1 MGRHSKPP
9 VRRGSF
15 VTLTSLVPA
24 GIVAVSTASVA
35 EVNTGEFAALTPPQD
50 VTGDQQAAPPAPSGP
65 LTDAD
70 VTLRVATT
78 PGKPTVKSNMLAAD
92 RTAVT
97 VAEGPGGMPGVAYR
111 AYRNAERVLAQEEP
125 DCNMSWSLLAGIGQ
139 VESHHGFGRIDAD
152 GYPLRPVYG
161 PVLNGSLGGN
171 SVVRETDGGELDGES
186 GYARAVGPMQFLPD
200 TFRRYAA
207 DGKGDGTADPQN
219 IFDAALTA
227 GKYLCTG
234 GLDMNDPAQ
243 QTRAI
248 MRYNHSMAYVANV
261 MGWQSRYRADEQRD
275 NAAHNPPAPQVNQ
288 PQMVSAVD
296 RM

>member
-24 GIVAVSTASVA
+24 GIVAVSTASIA
-35 EVNTGEFAALTPPQD
+35 EVNTGEFAAVTPPQD
-50 VTGDQQAAPPAPSGP
+50 ITDDQQATAPAGP

-78 PGKPTVKSNMLAAD
+78 PSKPMVKSTMLAAD
-92 RTAVT
+92 RTAVA
-97 VAEGPGGMPGVAYR
+97 VAEGPGGMPGVAYH
-111 AYRNAERVLAQEEP
+111 AYRNAERILAQEEP
-125 DCNMSWSLLAGIGQ
+125 DCHMSWSLLAGIGQ

-152 GYPLRPVYG
+152 GFPLRPVYG
-161 PVLNGSLGGN
+161 PVLDGRLGGN

-243 QTRAI
+243 QSRAI

-261 MGWQSRYRADEQRD
+261 MAWQARYRADEQRQQAP
-275 NAAHNPPAPQVNQ
+275 NAPAQPNQ
-288 PQMVSAVD
+288 PQMVAAVD
-296 RM
+296 RSM